1 MTKLNCVN
9 IDQSNASGTAGF
21 VNGMLISWLW

>member
-9 IDQSNASGTAGF
+9 IDHSNASGTASF
-21 VNGMLISWLW
+21 VNGMLIG